1 MSLVKRHPLITF
13 FVLTYVIAWGLIPF
27 WTFQAGAPFIAALI
41 VIPLTQGLS
50 GLKELGLRMI
60 RWRVRWYWYVVAIAL
75 PLAVVLLTAGLNVAL
90 GASAPSLA
98 GVGSVTTVLM
108 MFAVRLVNPGD
119 GALGEE
125 PGWRGFALPGLQST
139 LSPLVSTLILGVLVT
154 GWHVPLLFVEDG
166 LLQPS
171 IIVGF
176 LLGTMA
182 VTFWYT
188 WMFNHTGGSVLI
200 TLLSHAAQGTIQES
214 LARPCACAGDDDTT
228 GDAAQRSGT
237 SSACLAR
244 SLRLQGAR
252 LWEEPSTS
260 CLGSS
265 LPLFTLLPGK
275 KENSAK
281 FECKILYSPYPSC
294 WGSDSSP
301 SNAF

>member
-60 RWRVRWYWYVVAIAL
+60 RWRVKWYWYVVAIGL

-154 GWHVPLLFVEDG
+154 GWHVPLLFLEDG

-200 TLLSHAAQGTIQES
+200 TLISHAAQGTIQIGALWS
-214 LARPCACAGDDDTT
+214 VGADF
-228 GDAAQRSGT
+228 AQANLLFGIV
-237 SSACLAR
+237 SSAVAIGLVVFDWKAWR
-244 SLRLQGAR
+244 APAPAPATTTPPVMPPREAA
-252 LWEEPSTS
+252 PVA
-260 CLGSS
+260 
-265 LPLFTLLPGK
+265 P
-275 KENSAK
+275 A
-281 FECKILYSPYPSC
+281 
-294 WGSDSSP
+294 
-301 SNAF
+301 